1 MEIIKVNEL
10 PYMQTGWGIKG
21 RPIIDMP
28 EIGIINLV
36 LEPGEQV
43 PSHKTPVDV
52 LFQVIEGEGI
62 ITVGEESAVVSS
74 GDIIVSPAQIPHSLE
89 ASQGCLFSVYVIKV
103 PNTKKNAVKDPNKP
117 KQHHRP

>member
-1 MEIIKVNEL
+1 
-10 PYMQTGWGIKG
+10 
-21 RPIIDMP
+21 MP

-36 LEPGEQV
+36 LKPGEQV

-62 ITVGEESAVVSS
+62 VTVGEENAVVLS

-89 ASQGCLFSVYVIKV
+89 ASQGCLFSVYVMKV
-103 PNTKKNAVKDPNKP
+103 PNRKKSAIKEKNT
-117 KQHHRP
+117 